1 MKYKIPHPKELNLDD
16 LANSDKMVVI
26 GIKVKGREKLKLAQA
41 ATSAGLTLTAY
52 CAELLISSAK
62 KVDALGNAVL
72 LKEQT
77 INQLKQQISNAKQ
90 AVVAAPEIIYGEAVV
105 NKPEIADADDS
116 IKTTEQITP
125 VKENSFYAFFQG
137 KK

>member
-1 MKYKIPHPKELNLDD
+1 MKHKIPHPKELNLTN
-16 LANSDKMVVI
+16 LVNSTEMVCI
-26 GIKVKGREKLKLAQA
+26 GVKVQGREKLKLAQ
-41 ATSAGLTLTAY
+41 SANSMGLTLTAY

-62 KVDALGNAVL
+62 KVDALGNAII

-77 INQLKQQISNAKQ
+77 INQLMEEIRNTKQ
-90 AVVAAPEIIYGEAVV
+90 AVVAAPEIIYGEAVE
-105 NKPEIADADDS
+105 PEIKYVDADNL
-116 IKTTEQITP
+116 KTTEQITP